1 MVNRM
6 EKDKE
11 KKKGVWKKIR
21 DRIGGWLIKTA
32 MLTTPL
38 SATASTPTTNSGRP
52 AEGGN
57 GHLTEMTT
65 TTPAA
70 SADNVAVISPE
81 NMQELIAENLV
92 TLRKNVAGNFDLSG
106 REWTTDELQMIGQ
119 SELNAKIV
127 DTAQENAKRSRP
139 KAGQQTYCLGAVKG
153 FYSENGIV
161 IDAHRYAYRAVA
173 GLQKNENFVELENVA
188 IKEFPALPDGAL
200 MAWEKGTT
208 RYGHIAMKVG
218 SKEYCDFIYN
228 LRSHNRRG
236 SSGQRYGKPH
246 IFILK
251 DMPLSAELTE
261 KLVAEG
267 RLKDSVE
274 KQTLAMIEIGK
285 TKMLLSQKSLKT
297 VMTDL
302 EKIKINPKQITLKD
316 WQKENKKQHQI
327 ASNVLRNRRQKDW
340 N

>member
-21 DRIGGWLIKTA
+21 DKLVGWFIKTA
-32 MLTTPL
+32 MILTPL
-38 SATASTPTTNSGRP
+38 SSTASTPTTNSGRP

-57 GHLTEMTT
+57 GHLTEVTT
-65 TTPAA
+65 TSPVSSTK
-70 SADNVAVISPE
+70 NTYVISPE
-81 NMQELIAENLV
+81 NMQEELVENLM
-92 TLRKNVAGNFDLSG
+92 TSRKNVAGNFDLSG

-119 SELNAKIV
+119 SERNTKIIN
-127 DTAQENAKRSRP
+127 TAQENAKRSKP

-153 FYSENGIV
+153 FFSENGIV
-161 IDAHRYAYRAVA
+161 IDAQRFAYKAVA
-173 GLQKNENFVELENVA
+173 GLQKNEHFVELENIA
-188 IKEFPALPDGAL
+188 IKEFPSLPDGAL
-200 MAWEKGTT
+200 IAWEKGST

-218 SKEYCDFIYN
+218 TKEYCDFVYN

-251 DMPLSAELTE
+251 DMPLSAELTK

-267 RLKDSVE
+267 RLKDSIE

-285 TKMLLSQKSLKT
+285 TRMLLTQNTLKT

-302 EKIKINPKQITLKD
+302 EKITPEQLTLKD
-316 WQKENKKQHQI
+316 LQKNNQRYSQFT
-327 ASNVLRNRRQKDW
+327 SNVFRNRRQKSM

>member
-1 MVNRM
+1 M
-6 EKDKE
+6 EKEQK

-21 DRIGGWLIKTA
+21 DKLVGWFIKTA
-32 MLTTPL
+32 MILTPL
-38 SATASTPTTNSGRP
+38 SSTASTPTTNSGRP

-57 GHLTEMTT
+57 GHLTEVTT
-65 TTPAA
+65 TSPVSSTK
-70 SADNVAVISPE
+70 NTYVVSPE
-81 NMQELIAENLV
+81 NMQEELVENLM
-92 TLRKNVAGNFDLSG
+92 TSRKNVAGNFDLSG

-153 FYSENGIV
+153 FFSENGIV
-161 IDAHRYAYRAVA
+161 IDAQRFAYKAVA
-173 GLQKNENFVELENVA
+173 GLQKNEHFVELENIA
-188 IKEFPALPDGAL
+188 IKEFPSLPDGAL
-200 MAWEKGTT
+200 MAWEKGST

-218 SKEYCDFIYN
+218 TKEYCDFVYN

-251 DMPLSAELTE
+251 DMPLSAELTK

-267 RLKDSVE
+267 RLKDSIE

-285 TKMLLSQKSLKT
+285 TRMLLTQNTLKT

-302 EKIKINPKQITLKD
+302 EKITPEQLTLKD
-316 WQKENKKQHQI
+316 LKKNNQRYSQFT
-327 ASNVLRNRRQKDW
+327 SNVFRNRRQKSM

>member
-1 MVNRM
+1 M
-6 EKDKE
+6 EKEQK

-21 DRIGGWLIKTA
+21 DNFVGWFIKTA
-32 MLTTPL
+32 MILTPL
-38 SATASTPTTNSGRP
+38 SSTASTPTTNSGRP

-57 GHLTEMTT
+57 GHLTEVTT
-65 TTPAA
+65 TSPVSSTK
-70 SADNVAVISPE
+70 NTYVVSPE
-81 NMQELIAENLV
+81 NMQEMIAENLV
-92 TLRKNVAGNFDLSG
+92 TSRKNVAGNFDLSG

-127 DTAQENAKRSRP
+127 DTAQENAKRSKP

-153 FYSENGIV
+153 FFSENGIV
-161 IDAHRYAYRAVA
+161 IDAQRFAYRAVA
-173 GLQKNENFVELENVA
+173 GLQKNEHFVELENIA
-188 IKEFPALPDGAL
+188 IKEFPSLPDGAL
-200 MAWEKGTT
+200 MAWEKGST

-218 SKEYCDFIYN
+218 TKEYCDFVYN

-236 SSGQRYGKPH
+236 NTGQRYGKPH

-251 DMPLSAELTE
+251 DMPLSAELTK

-267 RLKDSVE
+267 RLKDSIE

-285 TKMLLSQKSLKT
+285 TRMLLTQNTLKT

-302 EKIKINPKQITLKD
+302 EKITPEQLTLKD
-316 WQKENKKQHQI
+316 LKKNNQRYSQFT
-327 ASNVLRNRRQKDW
+327 SNVFRNRRQKSM